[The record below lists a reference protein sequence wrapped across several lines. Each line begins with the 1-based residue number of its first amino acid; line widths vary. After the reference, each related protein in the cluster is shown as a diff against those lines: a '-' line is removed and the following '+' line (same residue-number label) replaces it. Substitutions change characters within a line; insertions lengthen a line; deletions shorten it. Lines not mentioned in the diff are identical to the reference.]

1 MLASRLAP
9 LVPALVLA
17 ASVPTPS
24 PVAGAA
30 AADSTV
36 VPLEVDAE
44 GRAVVLARL
53 NGRGPYRLAVETGS
67 PDVLVS
73 SSVVSQLSL
82 AAAGVR
88 GADSVFRLDSLQL
101 GDRRISGLR
110 VGRNDAFARLGVDGV
125 LGLEAYAGLLLTIDY
140 TQARLVLSDD
150 TLPAPDGLD
159 VLRAVRVGPFL
170 GIEVDL
176 AGVKE
181 TGVVDT
187 QGGVT
192 FQALPAVAD
201 RLAFATPL
209 QVVGR
214 AVVGGTEPVEV
225 RAARL
230 AGELRL
236 GRHRFSR
243 PRIAVHALPPDI
255 PARVTIGVE
264 ALRHFVVTVDQR
276 TMAIRLT
283 RADTTA
289 IGDA

>member
-1 MLASRLAP
+1 
-9 LVPALVLA
+9 
-17 ASVPTPS
+17 
-24 PVAGAA
+24 
-30 AADSTV
+30 
-36 VPLEVDAE
+36 
-44 GRAVVLARL
+44 
-53 NGRGPYRLAVETGS
+53 
-67 PDVLVS
+67 
-73 SSVVSQLSL
+73 VVSQLSL
-82 AAAGVR
+82 APAGVR

-101 GDRRISGLR
+101 GDRRITGLR

-140 TQARLVLSDD
+140 PQARLVLSED

-176 AGVKE
+176 GGVKE

-236 GRHRFSR
+236 GRHRFSQ

-255 PARVTIGVE
+255 PARVTIGVG